1 MLFFDPLYL
10 IIVGPAIL
18 FGIVAQI
25 MVSSAF
31 GRYSKVRAASALTGH
46 ELAERLLRDGN
57 ARAALVAPGHEGQV
71 SQALSQVRVECVS
84 GKLSD
89 HYDPSTRVL
98 RLSDPVYA
106 SDSLAALGVAAHET
120 GHAFQHAERY
130 GPLAL
135 RSAIVP
141 AVNFG
146 ASIWPVVFIGYLF
159 TKLPILINLG
169 IVIFA
174 GVLVFSLITLP
185 VELNASARAMRL
197 LTAGGYVTPDE
208 ARGVRRVL
216 TAAALTYVAAT
227 VSAFLTLACLLL
239 LRNRR

>member
-25 MVSSAF
+25 LVSSAF
-31 GRYSKVRAASALTGH
+31 RRYSQVRASSGLTGH
-46 ELAERLLRDGN
+46 ELAERLLRDSN

-71 SQALSQVRVECVS
+71 SQVLSQVHVERI
-84 GKLSD
+84 GGNLSD

-98 RLSDPVYA
+98 RLSEPVYA

-120 GHAFQHAERY
+120 GHAFQHAEHY

-135 RSAIVP
+135 RTAIVP
-141 AVNFG
+141 AINFG
-146 ASIWPVVFIGYLF
+146 AQIWPIVFIGYLF
-159 TKLPILINLG
+159 TRMPVLINVG

-174 GVLVFSLITLP
+174 GVLLFSLITLP

-197 LTAGGYVTPDE
+197 LSAGGYVTPDE

-227 VSAFLTLACLLL
+227 VSAFLTLAYLLL